1 MNKVILTILTD
12 LKDRIIDKYLPIE
25 FSDEIDFEK
34 KLSNNYSRGQRD
46 TISEILKMIDE
57 LINELEVGGSNE

>member
-34 KLSNNYSRGQRD
+34 KIKQQLFKRSKRYY
-46 TISEILKMIDE
+46 I
-57 LINELEVGGSNE
+57 